1 MELILGMQTLVA
13 VILVKL
19 VRLCGHWC
27 WKAPLW
33 NPPSSNISLRTQLH
47 PLQTA
52 YRHQGRSL
60 GPGNSSHSC
69 RPSLPTT
76 KPAPVLRPTTIR
88 PTQASGHPGPH
99 SQLCRESALPT
110 SSLKPALGP
119 LSPTIRPQDPV
130 LLSGGQTLDLRTRLY
145 PLVGGEPALGSPGP
159 QLCSPRKQQ
168 KS

>member
-33 NPPSSNISLRTQLH
+33 NPPSSILASKPSCTLSRQH
-47 PLQTA
+47 I
-52 YRHQGRSL
+52 GRSL

-88 PTQASGHPGPH
+88 PTQASGHSGPH
-99 SQLCRESALPT
+99 SQLCQESALPT

-159 QLCSPRKQQ
+159 QLCSPRKQH
-168 KS
+168 